1 MSDGCCDCSTA
12 FDGRSVTYRRVLGVV
27 IALNAAMFVVELAAG
42 YLARS
47 QALQADALDF
57 LGDALTY
64 GLTLLVIGRPLT
76 WRARAAL
83 VKGLS
88 IGALALWVA
97 GSTLWRAV
105 QGGAPELLT
114 MGVIGLL
121 ALCVNISAATLLYR
135 FREGDANV
143 RSAWLCSRNDAM
155 ATSRSLLRRS
165 ESGLPAGLGRTSPSP
180 WRCRRCSCIPRSAS
194 SGRRG
199 VNCDKPATL
208 RRRCCKAGLC
218 STARKALDSQ
228 AVRAGQATCQTGAIV
243 SPVLL
248 LAWLGSGQP
257 LSSA

>member
-88 IGALALWVA
+88 IGALALWVRGIDVVA
-97 GSTLWRAV
+97 RRPRRCA
-105 QGGAPELLT
+105 GAPDD
-114 MGVIGLL
+114 GRHRPPC
-121 ALCVNISAATLLYR
+121 ALRQHKRSNFALPLPRGRAMRMCVAAMTR
-135 FREGDANV
+135 WQRRG
-143 RSAWLCSRNDAM
+143 RCCGG
-155 ATSRSLLRRS
+155 RSLGYRQVLAGPRRRP
-165 ESGLPAGLGRTSPSP
+165 GDVGAVPAFLDPHRPAGVG
-180 WRCRRCSCIPRSAS
+180 
-194 SGRRG
+194 
-199 VNCDKPATL
+199 
-208 RRRCCKAGLC
+208 
-218 STARKALDSQ
+218 
-228 AVRAGQATCQTGAIV
+228 
-243 SPVLL
+243 
-248 LAWLGSGQP
+248 
-257 LSSA
+257 